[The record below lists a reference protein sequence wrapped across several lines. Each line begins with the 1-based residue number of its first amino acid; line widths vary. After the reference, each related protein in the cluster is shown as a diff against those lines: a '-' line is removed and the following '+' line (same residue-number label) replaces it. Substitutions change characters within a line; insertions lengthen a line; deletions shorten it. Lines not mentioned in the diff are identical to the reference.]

1 VWVSAKSRNNERSPQ
16 SHDYL
21 RASQR
26 ENLEP
31 LELSQYRLAKDTGIP
46 ESTLSKIIDGRA
58 RITTELSIRLGR
70 YFSCAPDY
78 FARLQLGCEI
88 YNLRSSVLT
97 AEKEISPLAVAEDP
111 ASYTAH

>member
-1 VWVSAKSRNNERSPQ
+1 MNTAPRDMTIGELLKEEFLKR
-16 SHDYL
+16 
-21 RASQR
+21 
-26 ENLEP
+26 

-46 ESTLSKIIDGRA
+46 ESTLSKIINGRA

-88 YNLRSSVLT
+88 YNHRSSVLT
-97 AEKEISPLAVAEDP
+97 AEKEIEPLEMP
-111 ASYTAH
+111 KNLS

>member
-1 VWVSAKSRNNERSPQ
+1 MNTAPKDMTIGE
-16 SHDYL
+16 L
-21 RASQR
+21 LK
-26 ENLEP
+26 EEFLKP

-46 ESTLSKIIDGRA
+46 ESTLSKIINGRA

-97 AEKEISPLAVAEDP
+97 AEKEIHPLAVAEDS
-111 ASYTAH
+111 ASYNTAH

>member
-1 VWVSAKSRNNERSPQ
+1 MNTAPKDMTIGE
-16 SHDYL
+16 L
-21 RASQR
+21 LK
-26 ENLEP
+26 EEFLEP

-46 ESTLSKIIDGRA
+46 ESTLSKIVNGRA

-88 YNLRSSVLT
+88 YNHRASVLV
-97 AEKEISPLAVAEDP
+97 AEKEIEPLKTAV
-111 ASYTAH
+111 